1 MPRPAGC
8 RRVRDQRTMDVPT
21 TDRSVVFVQ
30 VITAA
35 VADED
40 GVRRALAEWR
50 RELLPGAPGYLGT
63 TAGVTVDG
71 TMVLITL
78 FDSPDAAERN
88 SDRPEQALWWDELAQ
103 YLSADPYVIDS
114 TDVRS
119 WKDSELDRAALVQV
133 TIGHSPD
140 PDALFELTDGSTGVL
155 RELPEIIGTSFT
167 AFGLGG
173 YVRTVYLSAAD
184 AASACAEAVDGARG
198 LHLLDDALVL
208 DLYDPI
214 LVSAPG

>member
-1 MPRPAGC
+1 
-8 RRVRDQRTMDVPT
+8 MDVPT